1 MPPPNSGVQTAT
13 FEIFFVSSTEVNG
26 DFGAQSEIVQ
36 QYIIRR
42 LDEGVVNYN
51 GEDLN
56 KLYVEGAIPVIG
68 DMYIDWDPSAVRG
81 TWQGLARCR
90 NVVFET
96 IDKQGRCRATV
107 TWSTFAATNPNT
119 IVVLPSTIP
128 SPNPIKNFLPASI
141 EYSSSVRAVKL
152 YRTGWTTNPPTVDGA
167 TYLPVDTTLADI
179 GGTNA
184 RNPKEGIDSFCS
196 QVNFKLRL
204 MRDATVAPMAA
215 QWTVIKDYIGK
226 IHASTTSGSAVAAFF
241 NFPAG
246 TIICESVS
254 MTKIE
259 GTEYYEVVF
268 NFLWDEFAFHDQVP
282 ELEAWGDVRMTG
294 SPPTLFRVDWQRKKF
309 TGVNFNNILST
320 EADLKAII
328 EKGYWT

>member
-1 MPPPNSGVQTAT
+1 MPPPNSGVVTT
-13 FEIFFVSSTEVNG
+13 SYEIFFVSSTETNG
-26 DFGAQSEIVQ
+26 DFGQQSEIVQ
-36 QYIIRR
+36 QYIVRR

-56 KLYVEGAIPVIG
+56 GMYVEGAIPTIG
-68 DMYIDWDPSAVRG
+68 TLYLDWDPASERG
-81 TWQGLARCR
+81 TWQALARCR

-96 IDKQGRCRATV
+96 IDKQGRCRVTV
-107 TWSTFAATNPNT
+107 TWTTLAATDPNT
-119 IVVLPSTIP
+119 IVVLPSQIP

-152 YRTGWTTNPPTVDGA
+152 YRTGWTTVPPTVDGA
-167 TYLPVDTTLADI
+167 TFLPVDATTADI

-184 RNPKEGIDSFCS
+184 KNPKEGIDSFCS
-196 QVNFKLRL
+196 QVNLRMRL
-204 MRDATVAPMAA
+204 MRDATLAPMAD
-215 QWTVIKDYIGK
+215 QWTVVQDYIGK
-226 IHASTTSGSAVAAFF
+226 IHASGTSGTNVQPFF

-282 ELEAWGDVRMTG
+282 ELEAWGDVRMSG
-294 SPPTLFRVDWQRKKF
+294 SPPVLYRVDWQRKKF
-309 TGVNFNNILST
+309 AGVDFNNILSG
-320 EADLKAII
+320 ELDLKAII
-328 EKGYWT
+328 ERGYWA

>member
-1 MPPPNSGVQTAT
+1 MPPPNSGVQTAS
-13 FEIFFVSSTEVNG
+13 FEVFFVSSTETTSDWGGQN
-26 DFGAQSEIVQ
+26 EIVQ
-36 QYIIRR
+36 VYIIRK
-42 LDEGVVNYN
+42 LDNGVVNYN

-56 KLYVEGAIPVIG
+56 KLIVEGAIPAIG
-68 DMYIDWDPSAVRG
+68 DLYGAWDPASVRG
-81 TWQGLARCR
+81 TWQALARCR
-90 NVVFET
+90 SITYET
-96 IDKQGRCRATV
+96 IDTIGRCRATV
-107 TWSTFAATNPNT
+107 TFTTLANTNPNT
-119 IVVLPSTIP
+119 IVVLPAQVP

-141 EYSSSVRAVKL
+141 EYSSSVRAAKL
-152 YRTGWTTNPPTVDGA
+152 YRTGWTTQPPTVDG
-167 TYLPVDTTLADI
+167 TSYLPVDTTVADI
-179 GGTNA
+179 GGTSA

-204 MRDATVAPMAA
+204 MRDATLAPMAA
-215 QWTVIKDYIGK
+215 QWTVVKDYIGK
-226 IHASTTSGSAVAAFF
+226 IHASTTSGSAVAPFF

-294 SPPTLFRVDWQRKKF
+294 SPPTLYRVDWQRKKF
-309 TGVNFNNILST
+309 SGVNFNNILT
-320 EADLKAII
+320 AEADLKAII